1 MIGTI
6 EGRGERGMQEPEL
19 DSVKPVY
26 VDEAAKLAAEID
38 RFSSDFDSYEYKD
51 TVDNWEAQAE
61 GQTVPPGKT
70 GREKGYCSGK

>member
-38 RFSSDFDSYEYKD
+38 RFSSDFDPYEYKD
-51 TVDNWEAQAE
+51 TVDNWEVQVQNIAD
-61 GQTVPPGKT
+61 G
-70 GREKGYCSGK
+70 